1 MTRVIRASQDGKLQL
16 RLTSGMATWRL
27 EKQGI
32 LTGKWSS
39 QPVVELPDVP
49 RNITEIPDPD
59 LMELFRKLNH
69 WGKYLGLQLA
79 AAQVDERWADWTV
92 EKIQAFAQIAN
103 KTEKNVTVMKA
114 LAFEDPDFI
123 KAKEEQIAAYAY
135 RKSVE
140 AVYNGVERDH
150 TQVSRELTRR
160 LSRGDRERR
169 ANRSNL

>member
-1 MTRVIRASQDGKLQL
+1 
-16 RLTSGMATWRL
+16 
-27 EKQGI
+27 
-32 LTGKWSS
+32 
-39 QPVVELPDVP
+39 
-49 RNITEIPDPD
+49 
-59 LMELFRKLNH
+59 
-69 WGKYLGLQLA
+69 
-79 AAQVDERWADWTV
+79 
-92 EKIQAFAQIAN
+92 
-103 KTEKNVTVMKA
+103 VTVMKA